1 MISAQQPE
9 AASETLS
16 SYPLCAVPQGLQ
28 AARSLCLPLGPLP
41 PPACPASS
49 PTPALRAS
57 LISSFSPLHL
67 LTERTP
73 AWLMPPNPLSI
84 SSVKLSE
91 SLPQTAPHTGQ
102 AVKAPASVLPKHYFP
117 SCLLSSVDWELLGN
131 RCYIVSLLI
140 FPLLQ
145 NGGNNCPSLI
155 ELLGGL
161 Q

>member
-1 MISAQQPE
+1 
-9 AASETLS
+9 
-16 SYPLCAVPQGLQ
+16 
-28 AARSLCLPLGPLP
+28 
-41 PPACPASS
+41 
-49 PTPALRAS
+49 
-57 LISSFSPLHL
+57 
-67 LTERTP
+67 
-73 AWLMPPNPLSI
+73 MPPNPLSI

-102 AVKAPASVLPKHYFP
+102 AVKAPALVLPKHYFP

-155 ELLGGL
+155 ELLGGV